1 MLIGFLIPHNKM
13 ATLVA
18 FFMRNL
24 PDFKSNSR
32 PLNNGLE
39 RNALHIQI
47 QNDLSFSKLFEIWR
61 LDVLWL
67 LGHPTLYKVPNKI
80 SCCVL

>member
-1 MLIGFLIPHNKM
+1 M

-32 PLNNGLE
+32 PLNISLE
-39 RNALHIQI
+39 K
-47 QNDLSFSKLFEIWR
+47 ND
-61 LDVLWL
+61 
-67 LGHPTLYKVPNKI
+67 KVDFN
-80 SCCVL
+80 VE